1 MASLGKQDFFD
12 GSDPKTAGAGKYAG
26 QSREQIVLS
35 KIKAKDVFI
44 IGKDASGKKIFGS
57 SLDTSDWP
65 YKLSYGEGNTIPVT
79 KLFKDPDFGG
89 GAGSGGGADD
99 TKYTE
104 SGQCY
109 FTSLVFNVIKK
120 ELKQS
125 DCTFENL

>member
-79 KLFKDPDFGG
+79 KLFK
-89 GAGSGGGADD
+89 
-99 TKYTE
+99 
-104 SGQCY
+104 
-109 FTSLVFNVIKK
+109 VV
-120 ELKQS
+120 
-125 DCTFENL
+125 

>member
-1 MASLGKQDFFD
+1 MICLSSILN
-12 GSDPKTAGAGKYAG
+12 S
-26 QSREQIVLS
+26 VLPFS
-35 KIKAKDVFI
+35 F
-44 IGKDASGKKIFGS
+44 

-120 ELKQS
+120 ELKQRVHVLKICKRRLS
-125 DCTFENL
+125 M